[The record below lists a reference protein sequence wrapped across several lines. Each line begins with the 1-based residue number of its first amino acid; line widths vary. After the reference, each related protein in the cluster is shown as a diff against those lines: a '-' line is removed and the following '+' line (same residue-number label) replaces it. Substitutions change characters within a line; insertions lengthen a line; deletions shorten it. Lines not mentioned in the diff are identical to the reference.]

1 MKATARFEPP
11 IRPDGVVVSS
21 LGYLAAAI
29 LLADWR
35 AADWR
40 AARVARLA
48 PPAEPPSAT
57 VHRLVPRRARPHPMP
72 RPAGAVLRLAEA

>member
-35 AADWR
+35 AAR
-40 AARVARLA
+40 AARLA

-57 VHRLVPRRARPHPMP
+57 LHRLVPRRARPHPTS
-72 RPAGAVLRLAEA
+72 RPAGELLRLAEA